1 MDDDAMST
9 FDAFFR
15 DAPVVAKPSA
25 VGRRSSAALAQQLE
39 EDIGFE
45 EDMSMMGG
53 DDMMMEM
60 PVTEEEAPAP
70 APAAPPT
77 VLLSQSR
84 ENGNVSSAALA
95 QKMEDELGFDEDMSM
110 MMDDFDMMMLD
121 PSMPL
126 ASPPSSSTAAATEL
140 RAALARLA
148 PAALLNALREASL
161 DGGATVTFDAL
172 RRTVLSLV
180 ATPAQPYSDPTWSAA
195 VEALL
200 GHLAPPEAGAA
211 PRVFAALAAAGA
223 LFTGSSDD
231 LCDALIDAGGDADG
245 IPLDQM
251 VTTLTLRQQTLE
263 RCAEFT
269 AVPPDATL
277 PVVVPPRK
285 VAERAFAEA
294 GVVSVPGCEES
305 LPPAQ
310 FRLWFRSFVRTPKR
324 AASLTAIRPR
334 LQLCKLE
341 HVLSA
346 MEDQTSSSDAALSR
360 AQFRLGFLQAL
371 IYPPNDVTG
380 IEAADELFDAFDTD
394 GSGSCDMTEL
404 ISGIAA
410 FTGDDSGELLKTIFS
425 VFDADNNGTLSREE
439 METFIRSSLLVAT
452 LRAPAPA
459 KEATSAAAAPPGK
472 GKGKGKR
479 RGKSTV
485 TTVTRRLDVDRT
497 ARAVAK
503 RAFAAADTDGSGTID
518 FDEFTSWYN
527 KTMGKKTT
535 TKKA

>member
-25 VGRRSSAALAQQLE
+25 VGRRSL
-39 EDIGFE
+39 
-45 EDMSMMGG
+45 SMMGG

-84 ENGNVSSAALA
+84 ENGNVSPAALA

-110 MMDDFDMMMLD
+110 MMDDFDDMMMLD

-126 ASPPSSSTAAATEL
+126 ASPPSSSTAAVTEL

-472 GKGKGKR
+472 GKGKR

-503 RAFAAADTDGSGTID
+503 RAFAAADTDGSGAID